1 MKLKG
6 YFFLSGL
13 AVKMTMIL
21 EVSPSQEAV
30 EAAAEVGRGPTA
42 VADPGLVPSPP
53 KRETA
58 AAAAVPTTRDGRR
71 KSGLTTS
78 SGRRRRCRS
87 TSDRTPTGTGSATT
101 GKRFGASG
109 ARNERGTG
117 QSQGLQG
124 QGAPPDHHRKLDD
137 DELAL
142 L

>member
-1 MKLKG
+1 MKT
-6 YFFLSGL
+6 
-13 AVKMTMIL
+13 TMIP
-21 EVSPSQEAV
+21 EVTPSQEAV

-58 AAAAVPTTRDGRR
+58 APTTRDGRR

-87 TSDRTPTGTGSATT
+87 TSGRTPTGTGSATT
-101 GKRFGASG
+101 GRRSGASG

-117 QSQGLQG
+117 HGQGLQG
-124 QGAPPDHHRKLDD
+124 QGAPPDHRKLEDD
-137 DELAL
+137 DEIYHL